1 MDIVGRSYM
10 LIISGNLRVNPKQSL
25 LWINKSQSFICLIF
39 SDSHF
44 LIFTWLCTSLGHEQ
58 LPSGGSF
65 LKLLHQF
72 I

>member
-10 LIISGNLRVNPKQSL
+10 LIIPGNLRVNPKQS
-25 LWINKSQSFICLIF
+25 IKVNNSGICLLF
-39 SDSHF
+39 SDSYF